1 MSRVLKDYDKLL
13 KKLKKFIQNCE
24 KNGKK
29 SSGNIVDIVKTN
41 MEYMHGRDRCKATVI
56 DI

>member
-1 MSRVLKDYDKLL
+1 MFLKDYDKLL
-13 KKLKKFIQNCE
+13 SKFIQNCE

-41 MEYMHGRDRCKATVI
+41 MEYNAWKV
-56 DI
+56 